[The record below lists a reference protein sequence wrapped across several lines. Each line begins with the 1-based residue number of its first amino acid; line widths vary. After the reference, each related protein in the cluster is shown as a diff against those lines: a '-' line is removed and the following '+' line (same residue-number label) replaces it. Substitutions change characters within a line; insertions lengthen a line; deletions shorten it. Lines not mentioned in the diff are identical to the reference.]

1 MATEN
6 GKYNS
11 KNRFEASDLQIV
23 PVGLVRPDVRFLNNM
38 RAQRVEHGHIPC
50 HAGHIVRLAG
60 RAAKP
65 EPSILVGT

>member
-11 KNRFEASDLQIV
+11 NRCEAFDLQIV
-23 PVGLVRPDVRFLNNM
+23 LVSLVRPDVRFLNNM
-38 RAQRVEHGHIPC
+38 RAHLVEHGHIPC